1 MNDFLP
7 KELNNKIKNFI
18 KKHELNGLTKDLE
31 NKKVI
36 EFLSLFFQ
44 TFAEIFFSDKEHTI
58 FLFDILKYSILN
70 FDKIL
75 LKSNLVD
82 KELYKAVKDKI
93 NIALGKD
100 REKLFEIYL
109 AYKKSFKSKFPI
121 EKIPESLLI
130 YNKFGPKVLE
140 LAKKATFKKFFKE
153 ISSMF
158 LNMIEENREEEFQLY
173 FFDWV
178 LKFGYIIE
186 GYVKDIL
193 FTELRLDCLLNKR
206 DFNKIAKKNNTIGKL
221 LRTLEADQTLA
232 KYRNAIF
239 HTTFIINYKLNLK
252 DRKIIFIDENGI
264 EEEMGILEFINLF
277 FKLIQLVQTYRFAF
291 TYSIPQDM
299 RIDGQKQLLEM
310 LEEFKKELESV
321 NNWSSKN

>member
-44 TFAEIFFSDKEHTI
+44 TFAEFFFSDKEHTI

-140 LAKKATFKKFFKE
+140 LAKKATFEKFFKE

-158 LNMIEENREEEFQLY
+158 LSMIEENREEEFQLY

-264 EEEMGILEFINLF
+264 EEEIGILEFINLF

-291 TYSIPQDM
+291 MYSIPQDM